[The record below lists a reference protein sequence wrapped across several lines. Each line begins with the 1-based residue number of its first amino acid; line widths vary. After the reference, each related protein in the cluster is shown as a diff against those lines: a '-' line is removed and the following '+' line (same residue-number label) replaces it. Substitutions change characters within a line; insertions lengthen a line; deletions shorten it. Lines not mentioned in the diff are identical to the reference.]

1 MLKEEEMRL
10 KELEFKKEMEEFSI
24 EKERLKQIVGSIG
37 GKRSTKK
44 ETVINLIFLFLVLLF
59 FFLSFVLKGISSI
72 ISIEIGVLL
81 ISLKMI
87 LLMQNQHKNS
97 HFQFWILSTIEYRIN
112 LIDKRIKNIE
122 KTVRKIDDEV

>member
-1 MLKEEEMRL
+1 MSKEDELKLKEEEL
-10 KELEFKKEMEEFSI
+10 KNEIKEFNL
-24 EKERLKQIVGSIG
+24 EKERLKEAIGSIG
-37 GKRSTKK
+37 RRKNMKK
-44 ETVINLIFLFLVLLF
+44 ETIINLLFLFLVLLF

-72 ISIEIGVLL
+72 ITIETGVLL